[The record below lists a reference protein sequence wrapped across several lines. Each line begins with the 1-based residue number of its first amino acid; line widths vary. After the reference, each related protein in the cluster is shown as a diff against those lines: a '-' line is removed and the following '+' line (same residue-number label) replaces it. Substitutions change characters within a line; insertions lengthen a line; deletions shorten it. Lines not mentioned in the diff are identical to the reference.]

1 MADFFKMMEQAA
13 QESLTTPTPAAM
25 TKVPTV
31 GRTLAQ
37 SVQPM
42 RAAGNA
48 LNPPT
53 ARPPASSFD
62 AAQRQIM
69 QQYLQPVV
77 QSEQINQQYAAIAQ
91 QAGLLQQQ
99 RKTEAQ
105 GYVNSLM
112 AAPQPNRTV
121 TGAIP
126 SLQEIML
133 SAKLGLKV

>member
-1 MADFFKMMEQAA
+1 MADFFKMMEMAR
-13 QESLTTPTPAAM
+13 EEMSPPSPAAM

-42 RAAGNA
+42 RAV
-48 LNPPT
+48 PP
-53 ARPPASSFD
+53 AQAMSVAPPASGFD
-62 AAQRQIM
+62 AAQRKIT
-69 QQYLQPVV
+69 QQYFQPVV
-77 QSEQINQQYAAIAQ
+77 QSEQINQQYAAMAQ

-99 RKTEAQ
+99 RQAEAQ